1 MPLARRRFT
10 ISAEADL
17 NENRFTM
24 GRETMRVRPGGQ
36 WPAQNG
42 NGQTD
47 AGCVKSRVPFDFEA
61 AFRRLAIIALN
72 AKARLSGKAPV
83 LDPNDP
89 KFLAN
94 PYPFY
99 RRLRERDPLH
109 FHPLGVWLVARHADA
124 MTIWSD
130 PRFAHPDYKGQ
141 LPIDGQP
148 DPLESMRSKI
158 FVSMNPPDHTRL
170 RKAFTD
176 IFNRR
181 YFDSLRP
188 LVEKSVATLLDT
200 HGAGA
205 EMDVVRDLAEP
216 LPLGMISEMMG
227 VPPEDRAMLRGWS
240 NTAVRAMGI
249 VPSESERAAG
259 SEAALEFDRYFRHKL
274 RERKLQPGA
283 DVISSLARA
292 QAGGCEISDDE
303 IVANSTLLFSA
314 GHETTVSLISN
325 GVRLLLTHGTE
336 LEKLRT
342 NPALLGNAVEEIL
355 RYEPPAQF
363 FGRVAI
369 EDVELGGRVIRRGQS
384 AYILVG
390 AINRDPELFK
400 EPETFDITRNQN
412 PHLSFGHGLHS
423 CIGQYLARM
432 EGMIA
437 LGALVQRFPN
447 MRLGSRKTQWSSLP
461 GSRVQLSL
469 RVRLR

>member
-1 MPLARRRFT
+1 V
-10 ISAEADL
+10 EAVL

-24 GRETMRVRPGGQ
+24 GFESRRRRSGASMTRAKQ
-36 WPAQNG
+36 D
-42 NGQTD
+42 GQTNSS
-47 AGCVKSRVPFDFEA
+47 CVKSRVPFYFQE
-61 AFRRLAIIALN
+61 AFRRIAITALN
-72 AKARLSGKAPV
+72 ARARVFRKVPV

-99 RRLRERDPLH
+99 RILRERDPIH

-124 MTIWSD
+124 MTVWSD
-130 PRFAHPDYKGQ
+130 PRFAHPDYKSQ
-141 LPIDGQP
+141 LPMDGQP

-188 LVEKSVATLLDT
+188 LVEKSVATLLDM
-200 HGAGA
+200 HGAGS

-216 LPLGMISEMMG
+216 LPLGMISEIMG

-240 NTAVRAMGI
+240 NRAVRAMGI
-249 VPSESERAAG
+249 MPSEMERAAG
-259 SEAALEFDRYFRHKL
+259 SEAALKFDEYFRLKL
-274 RERKLQPGA
+274 QERKLKPGT
-283 DVISSLARA
+283 DVISCLARA
-292 QAGGCEISDDE
+292 QTRGCEISDDE
-303 IVANSTLLFSA
+303 IVANTTLLFSA

-325 GVRLLLTHGTE
+325 GARLLLTHRMQFE
-336 LEKLRT
+336 NLRR
-342 NPALLGNAVEEIL
+342 NPALMTSAVEEIL

-369 EDVELGGRVIRRGQS
+369 EDVELGGKVIRRGQTL
-384 AYILVG
+384 YILVG

-400 EPETFDITRNQN
+400 EPEIFEITRVQN
-412 PHLSFGHGLHS
+412 PHLTFGHGLHS

-432 EGMIA
+432 EGTIA
-437 LGALVQRFPN
+437 LGALLQRFPN
-447 MRLGSRKTQWSSLP
+447 MRLASSETHWSSLP
-461 GSRVQLSL
+461 GSRVQLSMK
-469 RVRLR
+469 VRLR